1 MISYFILSRPLI
13 VCKHFSKEGKETHQE
28 QQPFMRT
35 MVPLTP
41 LLLTVVFTNIVTFS
55 LSSTVVTAE
64 PTAAVVAEFYNRRRE
79 RNEISLYQTLLTLQ

>member
-1 MISYFILSRPLI
+1 
-13 VCKHFSKEGKETHQE
+13 
-28 QQPFMRT
+28 MRT

-64 PTAAVVAEFYNRRRE
+64 PTAAIVAKFYNRRRG
-79 RNEISLYQTLLTLQ
+79 